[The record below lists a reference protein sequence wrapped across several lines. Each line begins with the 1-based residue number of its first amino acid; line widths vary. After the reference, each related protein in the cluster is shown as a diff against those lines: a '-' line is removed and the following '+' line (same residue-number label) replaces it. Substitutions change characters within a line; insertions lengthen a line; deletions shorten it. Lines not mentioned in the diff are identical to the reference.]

1 MPPTA
6 DVKKHYRSTP
16 GQQGIN
22 IRGNRIDRQ
31 LFHAWHA
38 SRGNP
43 SLVVPSSVRDRFG
56 AWPHVD
62 SAFDEVAMPRHAW
75 TLAVVDTV
83 ADSVARCRRLSLALS
98 LPQHLPSTSP
108 IKSFM

>member
-1 MPPTA
+1 M
-6 DVKKHYRSTP
+6 
-16 GQQGIN
+16 
-22 IRGNRIDRQ
+22 
-31 LFHAWHA
+31 
-38 SRGNP
+38 

-83 ADSVARCRRLSLALS
+83 ADSVARCR
-98 LPQHLPSTSP
+98 
-108 IKSFM
+108 